1 MREGENDADISY
13 PKDSAYTGAFL
24 CECVFYKV
32 RKGNTSVESTM
43 AEVDKDAEKRTQYNR
58 I

>member
-1 MREGENDADISY
+1 MPIY
-13 PKDSAYTGAFL
+13 PTRKIVRTPGAYTTFL